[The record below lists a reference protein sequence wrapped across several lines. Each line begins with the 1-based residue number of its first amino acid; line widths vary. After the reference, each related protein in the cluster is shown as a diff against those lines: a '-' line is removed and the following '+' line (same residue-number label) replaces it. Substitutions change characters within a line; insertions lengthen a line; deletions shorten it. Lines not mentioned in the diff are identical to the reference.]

1 MIKHALLIGM
11 LLSSVVLS
19 TACSLEPPR
28 NSNVSNNV
36 RDTVPQHKAVT
47 IAEQMIGAPYRY
59 GGNTPKGFDCSGL
72 VYYSY
77 SKAGYPIGRDS
88 KSQIAQTI
96 TIDPRDLRPGDLVF
110 FDIEGSNTHIGIY
123 TGHGQF
129 IHAPSSG
136 KRVSYASMDEKYWRD
151 HFVRAGRLK

>member
-1 MIKHALLIGM
+1 MGMRILLIGTI
-11 LLSSVVLS
+11 LGCIVTT

-28 NSNVSNNV
+28 NTTTQTRTGTAS
-36 RDTVPQHKAVT
+36 TQHKAVA
-47 IAEQMIGAPYRY
+47 IAEQMLGTPYRY

-77 SKAGYPIGRDS
+77 SKAGYSISRDS

-110 FDIEGSNTHIGIY
+110 FDIGSRTTHIGIY
-123 TGHGQF
+123 TGDGQF

-136 KRVSYASMDEKYWRD
+136 KRVSYASMNDKYWRE

>member
-1 MIKHALLIGM
+1 MRRTILVGGALLGTFVIT
-11 LLSSVVLS
+11 S
-19 TACSLEPPR
+19 ACSLEPPHATAQYA
-28 NSNVSNNV
+28 SHSPA
-36 RDTVPQHKAVT
+36 TSQHKAVS
-47 IAEQMIGAPYRY
+47 IAEQMLGKPYRY

-96 TIDPRDLRPGDLVF
+96 PIDPRELRPGDLVF
-110 FDIEGSNTHIGIY
+110 FNIGGSNTHIGIY
-123 TGHGQF
+123 TGNGQF

-136 KRVSYASMDEKYWRD
+136 KRVSYASMHDKYWRE

>member
-1 MIKHALLIGM
+1 M
-11 LLSSVVLS
+11 VVS

-28 NSNVSNNV
+28 NTQVSDNT
-36 RDTVPQHKAVT
+36 REPATQHKAVA

-77 SKAGYPIGRDS
+77 SKAGYSIGRDS
-88 KSQIAQTI
+88 RSQIAQAI
-96 TIDPRDLRPGDLVF
+96 HIDPRDLRPGDLVF
-110 FDIEGSNTHIGIY
+110 FNIGGGTTHIGIY
-123 TGHGQF
+123 TGDGQF

-136 KRVSYASMDEKYWRD
+136 KHVSHASMNDKYWRE

>member
-1 MIKHALLIGM
+1 MSMGKLLMGT
-11 LLSSVVLS
+11 LLGSLVVS

-28 NSNVSNNV
+28 H
-36 RDTVPQHKAVT
+36 DTMKTGSRATAQHKAVAF
-47 IAEQMIGAPYRY
+47 AEQMLGAPYRY

-72 VYYSY
+72 VHYSY
-77 SKAGYPIGRDS
+77 SKAGYPIHRDS
-88 KSQIAQTI
+88 RSQIAQTI

-110 FDIEGSNTHIGIY
+110 FDIGGSTTHIGIY
-123 TGHGQF
+123 AGDGKF

-136 KRVSYASMDEKYWRD
+136 KRVSYASMNDKYWRD

>member
-1 MIKHALLIGM
+1 MTIRSLLMGALLG
-11 LLSSVVLS
+11 SFVATS
-19 TACSLEPPR
+19 ACSLEPPR
-28 NSNVSNNV
+28 NSQVAYKA
-36 RDTVPQHKAVT
+36 REPAAQHKAVS
-47 IAEQMIGAPYRY
+47 IAEQMIGAPYHY

-72 VYYSY
+72 VYYSF
-77 SKAGYPIGRDS
+77 SKAGYSIGRDS

-123 TGHGQF
+123 TGNGQF

-136 KRVSYASMDEKYWRD
+136 KRVSYASMDDQYWRD

>member
-1 MIKHALLIGM
+1 MKMQTLLIGA
-11 LLSSVVLS
+11 LLTGCVVS
-19 TACSLEPPR
+19 NGCSLEPPR
-28 NSNVSNNV
+28 SGIAHTNSSVAN
-36 RDTVPQHKAVT
+36 TQYEAVT
-47 IAEQMIGAPYRY
+47 FAKQMLGAPYRY
-59 GGNTPKGFDCSGL
+59 GGSTPKGFDCSGL

-110 FDIEGSNTHIGIY
+110 FDIKGSNTHIGIY
-123 TGHGQF
+123 IGDGQF

-136 KRVSYASMDEKYWRD
+136 KRVSYSSMDEQYWRE

>member
-1 MIKHALLIGM
+1 MGMRILLIGTI
-11 LLSSVVLS
+11 LGSIVTS

-28 NSNVSNNV
+28 NTTTQARTASAS
-36 RDTVPQHKAVT
+36 TQHKAVA
-47 IAEQMIGAPYRY
+47 IAEQMLGAPYRY

-77 SKAGYPIGRDS
+77 SKAGYSISRDS

-110 FDIEGSNTHIGIY
+110 FDIGTTTHIGIY
-123 TGHGQF
+123 TGEGQF

-136 KRVSYASMDEKYWRD
+136 KRVSHASMNDKYWRE